1 MSILERQL
9 PGQTSDPTNSPYK
22 PLSLLEEG
30 IQLAQRNERD
40 AARAI
45 FGRVIHTKPES
56 EEAWLW
62 LAWLADDK
70 DGCLHL
76 LREARQILPNS
87 ERVKDAITSV
97 EEVTA
102 TRQMVTEV
110 KVADQPKPKTAKR
123 LTKTTKMRSMGT
135 KPKPGSVQPDQKQNT
150 QHNPINPPHEQ
161 TASTKSANRWQL
173 PAAGIFA
180 VGLVVLLIVL
190 GITGALNTARA
201 PVVKA
206 LVLPTA
212 ITDVTPTANPQEL
225 TAPLFTQVDSAWAV
239 QDWMLVID
247 LLERIRLITP
257 DSDHARQLLAKAH
270 YERGNQALLANE
282 LDQAQIDLDEAIRLD
297 ASDLQLHETRRAL
310 TLYLDGVRAFHLQNW
325 DEVVRCLSKVQ
336 KMNAGFRDTEPMLA
350 QGYLGVAR
358 AQQAK
363 QDWYAAQQS
372 LETALQLKSDFAEA
386 QQALIEVKDAITP
399 PRRIEVSLKEHL
411 VRAYENHQVVRIFP
425 MCDGKKGSPTRSGRF
440 QVLDKIPLALANQWG
455 GLQMPWWI
463 GLYYTNDDPV
473 NGIENGFHAL
483 PFRADQ
489 QVMWANSLGGDCSYG
504 CLVLDT
510 QDEIWLYNWV
520 EIGTVV
526 FVKD

>member
-1 MSILERQL
+1 M
-9 PGQTSDPTNSPYK
+9 PGQTFDPTNAPYK

-45 FGRVIHTKPES
+45 FSRVIHAKPES

-70 DGCLHL
+70 EACLHL

-87 ERVKDAITSV
+87 QRVKEAIISV
-97 EEVTA
+97 EGVTA

-110 KVADQPKPKTAKR
+110 NATDQPKPKTAKR
-123 LTKTTKMRSMGT
+123 LIKTIKTISTGIN
-135 KPKPGSVQPDQKQNT
+135 PKPASTQPAKKQKT
-150 QHNPINPPHEQ
+150 QHNPINSPLEQ
-161 TASTKSANRWQL
+161 AAPTKSVHRWQW

-190 GITGALNTARA
+190 GITGALNPVRA
-201 PVVKA
+201 PVVQA

-212 ITDVTPTANPQEL
+212 IIDVTPTANPQEL

-239 QDWMLVID
+239 QDWALAID
-247 LLERIRLITP
+247 LLERIRLISP
-257 DSDHARQLLAKAH
+257 DSDHARQLLAKAY
-270 YERGNQALLANE
+270 YERGNQALLANN

-310 TLYLDGVRAFHLQNW
+310 TLYLDGVRAFRLQNW
-325 DEVVRCLSKVQ
+325 NEVVRCLSKVQ
-336 KMNAGFRDTEPMLA
+336 GINAGFRDTEPMLA
-350 QGYLGVAR
+350 QGYLGVAQ
-358 AQQAK
+358 AQQAS
-363 QDWYAAQQS
+363 QDWNAAQQS
-372 LETALQLKSDFAEA
+372 LENALQLMPNFAEA

-399 PRRIEVSLKEHL
+399 SRRIEVSLTEHL
-411 VRAYENHQVVRIFP
+411 VRVYENHQVVRTFP

-455 GLQMPWWI
+455 SLQMPWWI

-483 PFRADQ
+483 PFRADK

-526 FVKD
+526 FVNE

>member
-1 MSILERQL
+1 M
-9 PGQTSDPTNSPYK
+9 SDPTNSPYK

-40 AARAI
+40 TARAI
-45 FGRVIHTKPES
+45 FSRVIHVKPES

-70 DGCLHL
+70 EGCLHL

-87 ERVKDAITSV
+87 ERIKDAIASV
-97 EEVTA
+97 EGVAT
-102 TRQMVTEV
+102 TRQAVTEV
-110 KVADQPKPKTAKR
+110 KAADQPKPKTANK
-123 LTKTTKMRSMGT
+123 LTKTAKIRSAGT
-135 KPKPGSVQPDQKQNT
+135 KPKPAPAQPAAKQT
-150 QHNPINPPHEQ
+150 TMHNPVIPPLEP
-161 TASTKSANRWQL
+161 TAPTKSSHRWQL

-180 VGLVVLLIVL
+180 LGLVVLLTAL
-190 GITGALNTARA
+190 GITGALNTTRA

-206 LVLPTA
+206 FVLPTA

-225 TAPLFTQVDSAWAV
+225 TTPLFTQVDSAWAV
-239 QDWMLVID
+239 QDWALVID
-247 LLERIRLITP
+247 LLEHIRLITP
-257 DSDHARQLLAKAH
+257 DNDRARQLLARAH
-270 YERGNQALLANE
+270 YELGKQELLANE

-325 DEVVRCLSKVQ
+325 VEVVRCLGKVQ

-358 AQQAK
+358 LQQDK

-386 QQALIEVKDAITP
+386 QQALVEVKDAITP
-399 PRRIEVSLKEHL
+399 PRRIEVSLSEHL
-411 VRAYENHQVVRIFP
+411 VRVYENHQAVRIFP

-440 QVLDKIPLALANQWG
+440 QVLDKLPLALANQWG

-510 QDEIWLYNWV
+510 QDGIWLYDWV

-526 FVKD
+526 FVNE